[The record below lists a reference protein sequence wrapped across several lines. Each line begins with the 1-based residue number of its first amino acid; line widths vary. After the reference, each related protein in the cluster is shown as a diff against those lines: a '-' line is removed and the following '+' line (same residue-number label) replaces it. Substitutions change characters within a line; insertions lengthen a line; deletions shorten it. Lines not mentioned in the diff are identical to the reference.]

1 MLYSY
6 KLFVTYIFEQLQ
18 EISSFSD
25 TFYQL
30 CVGAAMIDCID
41 EAVHLLALLVDLI
54 LKQCDD
60 IVLVIHPLF

>member
-6 KLFVTYIFEQLQ
+6 KLFLTYIFEQLQ

-25 TFYQL
+25 TFYEL
-30 CVGAAMIDCID
+30 CVGAAMVDGLD
-41 EAVHLLALLVDLI
+41 EAAHLLTLLVDLI
-54 LKQCDD
+54 LKQRDD